1 MGRILMLPQYLA
13 TFDQTRGGN
22 DATPPQADQLGCKS
36 YHFKCLRCTLDAGHI
51 PVVRAAQR
59 GRDWQVVQ
67 THPGARSRSSSWKK
81 SSRQLAHSVFW
92 PSWRP
97 ATKAGS
103 LKIMSPPSPL
113 RRQSR
118 SNPCLRANIIDHGTT
133 LIESGRG
140 IPLALTAVAQIRGAN

>member
-1 MGRILMLPQYLA
+1 MGRILMLPQHLA
-13 TFDQTRGGN
+13 NADQVQGGI
-22 DATPPQADQLGCKS
+22 DATPPQARQLDRKS
-36 YHFKCLRCTLDAGHI
+36 YHFKCLRCTLHADHI

-59 GRDWQVVQ
+59 GRDWQFVQ

-103 LKIMSPPSPL
+103 SKNTWPPSPL
-113 RRQSR
+113 FHPLRL
-118 SNPCLRANIIDHGTT
+118 NPCLRANTTNHGA
-133 LIESGRG
+133 GRG
-140 IPLALTAVAQIRGAN
+140 HPLALTAVAQNRGAN